1 MVVNGCFFNT
11 YSIIMIPT
19 QNININVEIQNCKNI
34 SVEMVTT
41 DRVIGETCT
50 FDGNRYM

>member
-19 QNININVEIQNCKNI
+19 QNININIEIQICKSI
-34 SVEMVTT
+34 CVKRVTT
-41 DRVIGETCT
+41 NRGNGETCT
-50 FDGNRYM
+50 FDANRNM